1 MAAWKW
7 SNFWASRRASGR
19 RLVHINMDETA
30 IRFWE
35 KSGSQGYIVVP
46 PRMLKKHFLE
56 RENGATLSQRRS
68 VCSYVAFISDD
79 DRINELLPQIIIVN
93 EHTISASDVA
103 AVEKPL
109 ALSTTLFVMRRK
121 SAWVTGE
128 LLQEIIKLL
137 HRCLE
142 SQLEEIHAL
151 LLLDCSP
158 VHATERIARACA
170 RAGFLLHFVPSNMT
184 GIMQPLDVYTFADFK
199 RAIREEYEEEAIK
212 SGAGKVKPLAVLE
225 LTFRCIVRV
234 VQGKAWR
241 HAFLGCGFG
250 GKQFYLGERIR
261 RRMSW
266 PKGCPPVGDD
276 VPSLHELHEVWCS
289 RRSIPIGWLFH
300 RAVSGAGAGVG
311 LNDGDS
317 TAATVASG
325 RQSAWHGRLRSSSFL
340 GRAAAASSS
349 KSAGPPWR
357 PRPRAP
363 LPKPAPV
370 APPSSSLSPGQVTV
384 GTAAPIALRPGLP
397 VGRPL
402 LPRRRPSLLDLP
414 APT

>member
-7 SNFWASRRASGR
+7 SNFWASQRAFRR

-46 PRMLKKHFLE
+46 PRMVKKHFLE
-56 RENGATLSQRRS
+56 RENGATLAERRS

-79 DRINELLPQIIIVN
+79 ERINELLPQIIIVN

-103 AVEKPL
+103 ALQEPL

-128 LLQEIIKLL
+128 LLQDIIKLL
-137 HRCLE
+137 QKCLE
-142 SQLEEIHAL
+142 SQLEMIHAL

-212 SGAGKVKPLAVLE
+212 SDAGKVKPLAVLE

-250 GKQFYLGERIR
+250 GKQLYIGERIR

-266 PKGCPPVGDD
+266 QKGCPSVGDD
-276 VPSLHELHEVWCS
+276 VPSLHELQKVWS
-289 RRSIPIGWLFH
+289 TRRSLPIGWLFH
-300 RAVSGAGAGVG
+300 RAVSGPGAGAG
-311 LNDGDS
+311 LSDGDS
-317 TAATVASG
+317 TAVTVASCSE
-325 RQSAWHGRLRSSSFL
+325 SAWHGRLRSSSFL

-349 KSAGPPWR
+349 KSAGPQWR
-357 PRPRAP
+357 PRPRVP

-370 APPSSSLSPGQVTV
+370 APPSPSLSPGKVTV
-384 GTAAPIALRPGLP
+384 ATAAPMMMRPGLP

-402 LPRRRPSLLDLP
+402 LPRRRPSLRDQP